1 MRRGADP
8 AAKPPLSQKPNPPTL
23 LPPHRRRWPP
33 GRSRRRCGGR
43 WWTRSR
49 APSPAASPA
58 PSRPRSTS
66 SKSDSRYPPPKS
78 LVVVPVRLPATA
90 RRSIGGPRDCY
101 LDRSAGTRFQGCGR
115 VSGHLSGEDVG
126 RFDACYMSRLTLRA
140 GAHIAYLQEI
150 GFASTSKL
158 CLLVSISGFST
169 GELLGSTNLE
179 IKYSKQLATLTF
191 IVNMFWCPRL
201 IFNLI

>member
-58 PSRPRSTS
+58 PSRPPSTS
-66 SKSDSRYPPPKS
+66 SKSDSRYRPDHLPKS
-78 LVVVPVRLPATA
+78 LSRGFVRLLLLGDLEIV
-90 RRSIGGPRDCY
+90 RSLGWN
-101 LDRSAGTRFQGCGR
+101 RFQGCGR

-126 RFDACYMSRLTLRA
+126 RFDACYTSHLTLRA
-140 GAHIAYLQEI
+140 GARIAYLQET
-150 GFASTSKL
+150 GFATTSKL
-158 CLLVSISGFST
+158 CLLV
-169 GELLGSTNLE
+169 
-179 IKYSKQLATLTF
+179 
-191 IVNMFWCPRL
+191 
-201 IFNLI
+201 